1 VPKQIDKLK
10 KERYKQER
18 LQGKSIAKSMI
29 NAGCAVTTAYHD
41 SKDSSLVKTCEREL
55 MEQVKA
61 SDITVEWVVNRLTQE
76 LVAPDAKAS
85 DRIRVSELLGKYL
98 NMFKDTQN
106 TQVIVFNED
115 ITRDLPPIDIS
126 QEKPSQEPSVDA
138 TTLNSKGYEDIKPS

>member
-1 VPKQIDKLK
+1 MPKQVDKIRK
-10 KERYKQER
+10 AKYKASR
-18 LQGKSIAKSMI
+18 LQGNSIAQSLRD
-29 NAGCAVTTAYHD
+29 AGYSEGRARI
-41 SKDSSLVKTCEREL
+41 SSGNTIVKVSEPEI
-55 MEQVKA
+55 MNEIKA

-106 TQVIVFNED
+106 TQVIVFNDD

-126 QEKPSQEPSVDA
+126 QEKPS
-138 TTLNSKGYEDIKPS
+138 GDI

>member
-1 VPKQIDKLK
+1 MPKQVDKLK
-10 KERYKQER
+10 AEKYKQAR
-18 LQGKSIAKSMI
+18 LEGNSIAKSLRDSGY
-29 NAGCAVTTAYHD
+29 APSTARQSSFVTVA
-41 SKDSSLVKTCEREL
+41 KQGEAEL
-55 MEQVKA
+55 MAQVKA

-106 TQVIVFNED
+106 TQLIVFNED

-126 QEKPSQEPSVDA
+126 QAKPRDD
-138 TTLNSKGYEDIKPS
+138 TKPIC

>member
-1 VPKQIDKLK
+1 VAKQIDKLK
-10 KERYKQER
+10 AERYKQER
-18 LQGKSIAKSMI
+18 LKGKSIAKSMI

-98 NMFKDTQN
+98 NMFKDNNT
-106 TQVIVFNED
+106 TQVAIFQG
-115 ITRDLPPIDIS
+115 ITDKDLPPIDVSQEGNIS
-126 QEKPSQEPSVDA
+126 QD
-138 TTLNSKGYEDIKPS
+138 TTT